1 MGDLTGRSGFP
12 SEMYGLR
19 PSDYDCQTAGREEYP
34 GRKEPGGGR
43 IDGTDA
49 GIERIFLQECTELC
63 FYAYFCTFF
72 FANKIKKQVKKYGNP
87 FDNVL

>member
-1 MGDLTGRSGFP
+1 MGNLTGRRGFP

-19 PSDYDCQTAGREEYP
+19 PSDYDCQTVGREEYP

-49 GIERIFLQECTELC
+49 GDLADFLQECTELC
-63 FYAYFCTFF
+63 FYA
-72 FANKIKKQVKKYGNP
+72 
-87 FDNVL
+87 